1 MRNKNNKTREY
12 YEQLQANKFNN
23 LEETDTFLETN
34 TLPKVD
40 QEEKDNLNRQIPRSE
55 IESVRRK

>member
-23 LEETDTFLETN
+23 LEETDTFLEKN

-40 QEEKDNLNRQIPRSE
+40 QEKTDNLNRQIPRSE

>member
-23 LEETDTFLETN
+23 LEETDTFLEKN

-40 QEEKDNLNRQIPRSE
+40 QEETDKLNRQIPRSE